1 MPPYL
6 DAEAGRVSLLRHCA
20 FPPGS
25 AEDVGADFR
34 FAPGLFLKDTKE
46 ETQNTSSRPRRS
58 FQKSSM

>member
-46 ETQNTSSRPRRS
+46 ETKNTSSHP
-58 FQKSSM
+58 